1 MGAGWRERA
10 FYEEMQVEVRN
21 AERLSLT
28 EIEEFLQASRAI
40 GFDGQSRAEIY
51 AWVQQTLVEQ
61 EYFRQRKKDRG
72 LVRAYLMKVT
82 GVSSPQLTRLI
93 RQYREEGRIGAAL
106 GRRHQ
111 FPRKYTDADIR
122 LLAEVDQA
130 HQWLSGPA
138 TKRILEREHQVY
150 GQAEYESLA
159 QISVSHLYN
168 LRRRP
173 LYRKRAGHW
182 EVTRPTGVSIG
193 ERRRPDPRGRPG
205 YLRVDT
211 VHQGDWDGAKGV
223 YHLNAVDAVTQWEV
237 VGCTPRISEQY
248 LEPVLEAMLHQFPF
262 LILGFHADNG
272 SEYINHMVV
281 RLLNKL
287 RVEEFT
293 KSRPYHSLDNALVE
307 SKNGAIIRK
316 HIGYGHIPA
325 PQAERLERFYRN
337 YFNPYL
343 NYHRPC
349 GFATLTTD
357 RRGKQKRIYPVDDY
371 QTPYEKL
378 KSLPHAEE
386 YLKPGLSFDQL
397 DRQAQAM
404 SDTECARRMKRAKE
418 KLLRVCKIE
427 SPVPPRS

>member
-1 MGAGWRERA
+1 M
-10 FYEEMQVEVRN
+10 RN
-21 AERLSLT
+21 AERLSLA
-28 EIEEFLQASRAI
+28 EMAEFVQASREI
-40 GFDGQSRAEIY
+40 GFDGQSRPEIY
-51 AWVQQTLVEQ
+51 AWVQQMLVEQ

-72 LVRAYLMKVT
+72 VVRAYLSKVT
-82 GVSSPQLTRLI
+82 GMSSPQLTRLI
-93 RQYREEGRIGAAL
+93 RQYREHGRIWADS

-111 FPRKYTDADIR
+111 FARKYSDADIR

-138 TKRILEREHQVY
+138 TKRILQREQQVY
-150 GQAEYESLA
+150 GKAKFECLA

-168 LRRRP
+168 LRRRAI
-173 LYRKRAGHW
+173 YRKRAGHY
-182 EVTRPTGVSIG
+182 EVTRATGVSIG
-193 ERRRPDPRGRPG
+193 ERRRPDPRGQPG

-223 YHLNAVDAVTQWEV
+223 YHLNAVDAVTQWEA

-262 LILGFHADNG
+262 LILGFHTDNG
-272 SEYINHMVV
+272 SEYINRMVD

-287 RVEEFT
+287 MVEEFT

-307 SKNGAIIRK
+307 GKNGAIIRK

-325 PQAERLERFYRN
+325 LHAERIDQFYRK

-349 GFATLTTD
+349 GFATLTRD
-357 RRGKQKRIYPVDDY
+357 RRGKQKRVYPVGDY

-378 KSLPHAEE
+378 KSLPNAEQ
-386 YLKPGLSFDQL
+386 YLKRGLNFDQL
-397 DRQAQAM
+397 DQQAQAM

-418 KLLRVCKIE
+418 KLLRACKIE
-427 SPVPPRS
+427 SPVPPQF

>member
-1 MGAGWRERA
+1 M
-10 FYEEMQVEVRN
+10 RN
-21 AERLSLT
+21 AERLSLA
-28 EIEEFLQASRAI
+28 EMAEFVQASREI
-40 GFDGQSRAEIY
+40 GFDGQSRPEIY
-51 AWVQQTLVEQ
+51 AWVQQMLVEQ

-72 LVRAYLMKVT
+72 VVRAYLNKVT
-82 GVSSPQLTRLI
+82 GMSSPQLTRLI
-93 RQYREEGRIGAAL
+93 RQYREHGRIWADP

-111 FPRKYTDADIR
+111 FARKYSDADIR

-138 TKRILEREHQVY
+138 TKQILQREHQVY
-150 GQAEYESLA
+150 GKAKFECLA

-168 LRRRP
+168 LRRKA
-173 LYRKRAGHW
+173 LYRKRAGHY

-193 ERRRPDPRGRPG
+193 ERRRPDPRGQPG

-223 YHLNAVDAVTQWEV
+223 YHINAVDAVTQWEA
-237 VGCTPRISEQY
+237 VGCTPRICEQY

-262 LILGFHADNG
+262 LILGFHTDNG
-272 SEYINHMVV
+272 SEYINRMVI
-281 RLLNKL
+281 RLLDKL
-287 RVEEFT
+287 MVEEFT

-307 SKNGAIIRK
+307 GKNGAIIRK

-325 PQAERLERFYRN
+325 PHAERIEQFYRK

-349 GFATLTTD
+349 GFATLTRD
-357 RRGKQKRIYPVDDY
+357 QRGKQKRVYPVGDY

-378 KSLPHAEE
+378 KSLPNAEQ
-386 YLKPGLSFDQL
+386 YLKPELSFDQL
-397 DRQAQAM
+397 DQQAQTM
-404 SDTECARRMKRAKE
+404 SDTECAQRMKRAKE
-418 KLLRVCKIE
+418 KLLRACKIE
-427 SPVPPRS
+427 SPVPPRF